1 MQRRFAMR
9 DPRNKPA
16 SDDNI
21 IVMPDIY
28 TDEPIVQE
36 SGIEP
41 IELVANDDDPSYGF
55 NPYDT
60 ARLYKKKD
68 S

>member
-1 MQRRFAMR
+1 MR
-9 DPRNKPA
+9 NSRNRMTGT
-16 SDDNI
+16 DNV

-28 TDEPIVQE
+28 AERLAVQE
-36 SGIEP
+36 AEVDA

-60 ARLYKKKD
+60 ARLYKKKG